1 MAWTIDKELS
11 SENGGNV
18 GIHPNSGVI
27 TYSGGTDGIC
37 GTIPDI
43 CEGVISATTTASLL
57 SGASFDN
64 FTTVRKTITYSYKM
78 ESCNK
83 DGLVCWFK
91 NINGD
96 NHYVVLNNNNGF
108 DEKTVDECD
117 LVIKGA
123 PMQIDE
129 EQFFASTSYED
140 SGYPG
145 IIKNPYK
152 PYGVDGNTCSK
163 YPGINNNNNGA
174 NHKIK
179 YHTVDDTIRTNTI
192 TNNPHLLELYFPHLY
207 INDEENGIFQG
218 GNIHVI
224 EDSAFENNSG
234 LTAITFSAVRSIGN
248 SAFTNCNS
256 LQYIDWGHCD
266 CKKDCN
272 DGDKILSGQCTWRE
286 EKIGDYAFYNCW
298 SLPEL
303 HLDELNYLNYLGEYS
318 FYDCHSLSA
327 LMLSNRISYIRDYT
341 FWNCNSLS
349 SVTFPSV
356 VSTIGN
362 HAFENGWNLK
372 EINISGVSTLGES
385 TFENCSGATK
395 LVLSNRWKTIPY
407 RCFANCSSLRSVTLS
422 GLDDCSV
429 GNEAFVGCTSLS
441 SVTIGSTVSGTGY
454 QSFAFCGELTKAN
467 ISNLK
472 SIGSQSFINDPLTS
486 ITLTNVNLIGSEAF
500 KNNQQLTSV
509 TIGESATS
517 ISYSAFY
524 NCTSLK
530 QVSVNALIPPQL
542 GTEAFDGTASDMEIK
557 VRSIA
562 YKDYLDDSDWNVYN
576 IVSAFT
582 NNNSSE
588 EEGS

>member
-1 MAWTIDKELS
+1 MAWTIDEEQSQGLYV
-11 SENGGNV
+11 N
-18 GIHPNSGVI
+18 IHPNSGVI
-27 TYSGGTDGIC
+27 TYRGQDGMC
-37 GTIPDI
+37 GPIPSCCD
-43 CEGVISATTTASLL
+43 GVVSASTTASLL
-57 SGASFDN
+57 NGSSFDD
-64 FTTVRKTITYSYKM
+64 FTNVRKTITYSYNM

-91 NINGD
+91 NIGGINQ
-96 NHYVVLNNNNGF
+96 YKVLDNNNGF

-117 LVIKGA
+117 LIIKGA
-123 PMQIDE
+123 PMQVGEI
-129 EQFFASTSYED
+129 QYFAKDSYTD
-140 SGYPG
+140 SGYPC

-152 PYGVDGNTCSK
+152 PYHPLENPCGK
-163 YPGINNNNNGA
+163 YNSNQNNGA
-174 NHKIK
+174 SHKIK
-179 YHTVDDTIRTNTI
+179 YHTVNDTIGSQTI
-192 TNNPHLLELYFPHLY
+192 SGNPYLLELYFPHLY
-207 INDEENGIFQG
+207 INDEKNGIFQG

-395 LVLSNRWKTIPY
+395 LVLSNRWRTIPY

-429 GNEAFVGCTSLS
+429 GNEAFVDCISLS

-472 SIGSQSFINDPLTS
+472 SIGSQSFMNDPLTS

-500 KNNQQLTSV
+500 KDNQQLTSV

-517 ISYSAFY
+517 ISYGAFY

-530 QVSVNALIPPQL
+530 QVSVNALTPPQL
-542 GTEAFDGTASDMEIK
+542 GTDAFVTNASDTQIK